1 MTVATAAATATT
13 GDTPTVPTAED
24 GLDELEE
31 RGGGAAVVLEYLQ
44 KLCWLREIGMHGGV
58 S

>member
-1 MTVATAAATATT
+1 MTAATATT
-13 GDTPTVPTAED
+13 GPTAED